1 MEDVDVE
8 VSSNLKR
15 RKLIHQSCR
24 RVSGRVAADQELIND
39 LSNELEMAMRE
50 LQESNV
56 ALDNCQQSKR
66 EISRLQVVSRGQR
79 TELARRQR
87 DRIEEQDRILQ
98 ATTAR
103 LEERERMV
111 RDLSE
116 LNDMN
121 QLLITRY
128 QEHEDRE
135 ADLDDE
141 ENSRSSR
148 DRRRYTDQIERLEQQ
163 LGALC
168 SEYEVAGAELHRLRR
183 DRDGFH
189 DETKAAEADLQQQQG
204 EVTQREGVVTRLN
217 DRVDKMRGDS
227 VNHEL
232 RGQRTA
238 LRKEVQELRATLKDR
253 DSRLEELRV
262 ML

>member
-1 MEDVDVE
+1 
-8 VSSNLKR
+8 
-15 RKLIHQSCR
+15 
-24 RVSGRVAADQELIND
+24 
-39 LSNELEMAMRE
+39 
-50 LQESNV
+50 
-56 ALDNCQQSKR
+56 
-66 EISRLQVVSRGQR
+66 
-79 TELARRQR
+79 
-87 DRIEEQDRILQ
+87 
-98 ATTAR
+98 
-103 LEERERMV
+103 MV

-148 DRRRYTDQIERLEQQ
+148 DRRRYTDQIEQQ

-189 DETKAAEADLQQQQG
+189 DETKAAEAGLQQQQ
-204 EVTQREGVVTRLN
+204 GVVTRLN

-227 VNHEL
+227 VNQRIKLDEL